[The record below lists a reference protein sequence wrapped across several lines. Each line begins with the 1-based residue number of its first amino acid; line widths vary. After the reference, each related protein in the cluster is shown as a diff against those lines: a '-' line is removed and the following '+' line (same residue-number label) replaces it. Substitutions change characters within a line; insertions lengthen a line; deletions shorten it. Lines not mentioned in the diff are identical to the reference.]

1 MTPAPH
7 CKGMRFYCQL
17 DHSAVLAGRLAQDR
31 GNATGNREG
40 YLGEVF
46 EADQSTRSGSC
57 RETEGGSPGGEA

>member
-7 CKGMRFYCQL
+7 RKGMRFYCQL
-17 DHSAVLAGRLAQDR
+17 GHSAVLAGWLAQDR
-31 GNATGNREG
+31 GDATGNEEG

-57 RETEGGSPGGEA
+57 